1 MREYRQYR
9 TWVLEPSGGGWPR
22 RRELPRGRPP
32 GCTVHGVAVD
42 GDHLLSQESLIEI
55 ADGGAAGDAAA
66 TGQHARQRR
75 RDGLRPIVGAE
86 LAARDALE
94 PLGDVAYGDGN
105 DGQIASERFLDGV
118 GRAFLQR
125 SEDECVAGGHVLRHL
140 GVRYPPRDDEAST
153 QRAGQ
158 PADGVPREIAALPRV
173 GRISHEQDE
182 ALALGQSQTRA
193 GRVLGQWTE
202 QLEVD
207 AGRHDVDGD

>member
-22 RRELPRGRPP
+22 RRELPRGRPS
-32 GCTVHGVAVD
+32 GGTVHRVAVD

-66 TGQHARQRR
+66 AGQDARQRR
-75 RDGLRPIVGAE
+75 RDGFRPVVGAE

-94 PLGDVAYGDGN
+94 PLGDVAHGYGD
-105 DGQIASERFLDGV
+105 DGQIARERFLDGV

-125 SEDECVAGGHVLRHL
+125 REDECVAGGHVLRHL

-153 QRAGQ
+153 QRGSQ
-158 PADGVPREIAALPRV
+158 PADGVLCEIATLARV
-173 GRISHEQDE
+173 GRISHEQHE
-182 ALALGQSQTRA
+182 ALALGQSETRA
-193 GRVLGQWTE
+193 GRALG
-202 QLEVD
+202 
-207 AGRHDVDGD
+207 